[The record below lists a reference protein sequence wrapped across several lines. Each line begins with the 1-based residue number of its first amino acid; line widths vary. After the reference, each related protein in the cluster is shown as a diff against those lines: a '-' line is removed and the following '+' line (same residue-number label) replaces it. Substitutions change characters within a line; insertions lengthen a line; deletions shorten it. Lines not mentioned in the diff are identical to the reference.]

1 MKKIL
6 SLIIL
11 FAVVA
16 VTIWACRKDSVKLP
30 DGIIR
35 TVLPQITKDTSTDVL
50 IQDSSTFKGSF
61 DVGVFFKN
69 DIMPKKMDI
78 VVIMNGDKTKVKTL
92 KADVTTFP
100 AKVDVTTAV
109 LMGLFGKTVPEIQ
122 TGDVFEIGADVTL
135 NDGTL
140 ITVFR
145 TDGTEPYGGD
155 AQNYN
160 DASLT
165 IQYKK
170 VCPLD
175 INDLVGTFT
184 MEDPDFWEG
193 TYKVTTTLAGNVLT
207 VHNWIEFPSSTL
219 KLTVNEKTQSVT
231 VPKQI
236 TIPGAAYGYHNWTS
250 VGNGDINACGKGSIT
265 LKLTNTVDEGSFGAA
280 TMTMTKD

>member
-11 FAVVA
+11 FAGII
-16 VTIWACRKDSVKLP
+16 TINACRKDTVKLP
-30 DGIIR
+30 EDLIR

-50 IQDSSTFKGSF
+50 IQDPATFKGRF
-61 DVGVFFKN
+61 NVGVFFK
-69 DIMPKKMDI
+69 DDVKPKKMD
-78 VVIMNGDKTKVKTL
+78 VVVVLNGDKTKVKTL
-92 KADVTTFP
+92 KADITSFP
-100 AKVDVTTAV
+100 TAV
-109 LMGLFGKTVPEIQ
+109 DITAASLATLFGKTAADIQ

-193 TYKVTTTLAGNVLT
+193 TYKVTTTLDGNVLT
-207 VHNWIEFPSSTL
+207 LHNWIEFPSGTL

-250 VGNGDINACGKGSIT
+250 VGNGDINACATAIT